1 MTLASHEYYNAT
13 RHPVASALFV
23 VPLLAAYEL
32 GLAFL
37 ELENPQ
43 ALRNGADTWLI
54 WTFSRVGVG
63 LSYLPGAL
71 LGFSLVVWSWWNWK
85 ALPKELCSVWMGMLL
100 ESAVLA
106 LGLWGLSRALGP
118 VVDFVGLPLTTG
130 STCDPAI
137 AQIVSFVGAG
147 VYEEVVFRLLLLTLV
162 LQILKL
168 GEVGE
173 NLSQVLAIVVSAL
186 LFSAAHHVG
195 SAGEDFQG
203 YVFLFRFL
211 AGIYFAVIFQ
221 RRGFGVAVGA
231 HTGYDLLVGVILATP
246 VSGM

>member
-1 MTLASHEYYNAT
+1 MSLASHEYYNST
-13 RHPVASALFV
+13 QHPIACALFV

-37 ELENPQ
+37 EIDNPHT
-43 ALRNGADTWLI
+43 LRNGADTWLI
-54 WTFSRVGVG
+54 WTFSRIG
-63 LSYLPGAL
+63 LRVSYLPGT
-71 LGFSLVVWSWWNWK
+71 LVGIGLVGWAWANCK
-85 ALPKELCSVWMGMLL
+85 NIPKELPGVWMGMLL
-100 ESAVLA
+100 ESVLLA

-118 VVDFVGLPLTTG
+118 LVDYAGLPLAAGTK
-130 STCDPAI
+130 CDPAI

-147 VYEEVVFRLLLLTLV
+147 VYEEVVFRLLLLTM
-162 LQILKL
+162 ILKVFQL
-168 GEVGE
+168 GDVGQQP
-173 NLSQVLAIVVSAL
+173 SQMLAIVVSAL

-195 SAGEDFQG
+195 AAGEEFQG